1 MNRLESMSIFVAV
14 VDAGSLTAAARRLD
28 MPLASVSRKVAEL
41 EIMLTEFQ
49 SRERELDRHVKA
61 EQERAGISDVAHFA
75 YPMFA
80 KSVMRRRENILQSIQ
95 GLERQLEDAKEE
107 LAGAFR
113 ELKKYELMEDNRK
126 RKVRKEVMRVEQIQT
141 DEVALNI
148 HRRR

>member
-1 MNRLESMSIFVAV
+1 MMRNRDSLIRLHKFQ
-14 VDAGSLTAAARRLD
+14 VDEKR
-28 MPLASVSRKVAEL
+28 RKVAEL